1 MDALPMI
8 GFTRHR
14 IAIDGEGV
22 TTLITFHHC
31 PLRCQY
37 CLNPQCLVPHGVWR
51 MMTVDEM
58 VERCL
63 PDNLYYLATG
73 GGVTFGGGEPLL
85 RSEAIKEFCG
95 KVPEGWRIS
104 VETSLNVDSSHVER
118 LLPCIHHYYV
128 DIKDMNPDIYR
139 RYTERSNEQVLSNLR
154 LLAEHGKAGDVTVR
168 VPHIPNYNTDA
179 DVKASIARLKEM
191 GFSQFDEFN
200 YVIRPEKAKAI
211 EEEGKRREQNQT

>member
-1 MDALPMI
+1 MI

-14 IAIDGEGV
+14 IATDGDGV

-31 PLRCQY
+31 PLHCQY

-58 VERCL
+58 VEQCL
-63 PDNLYYLATG
+63 PDNLYYLASG

-85 RSEAIKEFCG
+85 RSEAIAEFCS
-95 KVPEGWRIS
+95 KVPGGWRIC
-104 VETSLNVDSSHVER
+104 VETSLNVDSRH
-118 LLPCIHHYYV
+118 LLRVLPSINHYYV

-139 RYTERSNEQVLSNLR
+139 RYTERSNEQVMHNLS
-154 LLAEHGKAGDVTVR
+154 LLIEHGKADDVTVR

-179 DVKASIARLKEM
+179 DVHASIEKLKEM

-200 YVIRPEKAKAI
+200 YVIRPQKAKAI
-211 EEEGKRREQNQT
+211 AEKETEPKNHT